1 MTTGQSLFPWLI
13 SFAPVVSRAMQGDH
27 WYLWITFTDSDWI
40 LFCRCCAYLYRLLI
54 RLVHYFYTLLWM
66 SQSLIVAMITLSQL
80 PAKIKIEHFYE
91 WYDLFPIIL
100 WALEIQT
107 TCMQDWN
114 ITRIC
119 PLVQIPK
126 NTPSLLLL
134 PLFSFFFY
142 FIPNFNNCVPVLM

>member
-114 ITRIC
+114 KLGYVHLYKSQKI
-119 PLVQIPK
+119 PLV
-126 NTPSLLLL
+126 
-134 PLFSFFFY
+134 FFF
-142 FIPNFNNCVPVLM
+142 FLFFPFFLFHS